1 MTRRLTEGEGGSG
14 MVRPHDT
21 NAVGGGRS
29 PSAAAVGCM
38 VWERTG
44 ERPLRQGRQRLKHR
58 PRGSLNE
65 FENFQTNSNPN

>member
-1 MTRRLTEGEGGSG
+1 MTRRLAEGEGGSG

-29 PSAAAVGCM
+29 LSAAAVGLM

-44 ERPLRQGRQRLKHR
+44 ERPLRQGRLRHR